1 MELGKLLKETR
12 AEIRAMIVEVQ
23 THSWIYGRFTHVH
36 RIEVMNG
43 EMHLR
48 TETGEFRLPV
58 DFDTIAIPVFTSHE
72 NDLYMDGSLVRLR
85 GGFLV
90 RYRDGHVEVCST
102 DNAGFWGR
110 CKALVAC
117 ALRGNGNA

>member
-1 MELGKLLKETR
+1 MEVGKLFKETR
-12 AEIRAMIVEVQ
+12 AMIVAVEIHNWVNAK
-23 THSWIYGRFTHVH
+23 FTHVH

-58 DFDTIAIPVFTSHE
+58 SFDTTPISVSTSRE
-72 NDLYMDGSLVRLR
+72 NDLYIDGSLVRLR
-85 GGFLV
+85 GGFLI
-90 RYRDGHVEVCST
+90 RYEDDHVQVCST

-117 ALRGNGNA
+117 ARREDDNA